1 MSKPSGLTP
10 SKQLTPAK
18 KTSQTAASPTASG
31 SVDTGNKSKPKMV
44 YKTLE
49 ATLSI
54 QKAGDKSGY
63 KKRCVRA
70 LYAMATAT
78 N

>member
-1 MSKPSGLTP
+1 M
-10 SKQLTPAK
+10 
-18 KTSQTAASPTASG
+18 
-31 SVDTGNKSKPKMV
+31 DTGNKSKPKMV